1 MRHTKLA
8 RSLAAAALMGGTALA
23 AAPALAAT
31 QPVPTVQPT
40 GGKPQAC
47 LSRRQYSRIV
57 ALDPETLLFRTG
69 FSSGYVSK
77 VKGGCPYRNNF
88 DTITF
93 SSPSASICSGE
104 ALQIV
109 TIPENVFRGSCI
121 LGDFQPVQ
129 VLRPGRGGS
138 GTATTGY

>member
-1 MRHTKLA
+1 MRNLKLA
-8 RSLAAAALMGGTALA
+8 RPLAAAALMGGAALA
-23 AAPALAAT
+23 APAFAAT

-47 LSRRQYSRIV
+47 LSRRQTSRIV
-57 ALDPETLLFRTG
+57 ALDAETLLFRTG

-93 SSPSASICSGE
+93 SSPSPSVCSGD

-109 TIPENVFRGSCI
+109 TIPENVFRGACI

-129 VLRPGRGGS
+129 VARPAKGGS